1 MATKNSIIQ
10 KFSVC
15 RCISPGR
22 RRQDG
27 CSEIAFDSVEHKL
40 QAAYV
45 ALVAVVGQRF
55 LWREPGVSLLASRAS
70 LRWRPTRELLLCS
83 RNP

>member
-1 MATKNSIIQ
+1 M
-10 KFSVC
+10 
-15 RCISPGR
+15 
-22 RRQDG
+22 
-27 CSEIAFDSVEHKL
+27 EHKL

-70 LRWRPTRELLLCS
+70 LRWRPTRKLLLCS
-83 RNP
+83 RNPWIPAAIRCQQRHRSEKPG